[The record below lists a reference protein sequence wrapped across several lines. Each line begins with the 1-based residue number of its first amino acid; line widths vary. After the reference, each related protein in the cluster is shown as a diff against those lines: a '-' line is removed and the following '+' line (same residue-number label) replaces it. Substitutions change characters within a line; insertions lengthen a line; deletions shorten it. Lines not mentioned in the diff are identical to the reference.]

1 MKDSFYKKVMNDP
14 RLNDVPILFIIKVI
28 DIIEFLKAEEKNDK
42 GITES
47 EWATANESIY
57 KYEQLHKEGL

>member
-1 MKDSFYKKVMNDP
+1 MKDSFYKKVINDS

-28 DIIEFLKAEEKNDK
+28 DIIEFLKAEEKNDN

-47 EWATANESIY
+47 
-57 KYEQLHKEGL
+57 

>member
-47 EWATANESIY
+47 EWTTANESLY
-57 KYEQLHKEGL
+57 KFKQLHKEGL

>member
-1 MKDSFYKKVMNDP
+1 MKDSFYKKVINDH

-28 DIIEFLKAEEKNDK
+28 DIIEFLKVEEKNDK

-47 EWATANESIY
+47 
-57 KYEQLHKEGL
+57 

>member
-1 MKDSFYKKVMNDP
+1 MKDSFYKKVINDP

-42 GITES
+42 GITE
-47 EWATANESIY
+47 Y
-57 KYEQLHKEGL
+57 

>member
-1 MKDSFYKKVMNDP
+1 MKDSFYKKVINDP
-14 RLNDVPILFIIKVI
+14 RLNDVPIIKVI

-47 EWATANESIY
+47 
-57 KYEQLHKEGL
+57 